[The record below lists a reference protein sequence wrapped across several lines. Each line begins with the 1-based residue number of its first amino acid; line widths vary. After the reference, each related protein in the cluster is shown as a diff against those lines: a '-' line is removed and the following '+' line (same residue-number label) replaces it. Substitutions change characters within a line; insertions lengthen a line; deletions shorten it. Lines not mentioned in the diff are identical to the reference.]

1 MMNPD
6 IDKYCHACGITYEGT
21 ECPSCDPKHT
31 YYVEVGVPDG
41 PDSFEFIP
49 CQCNDCPNNGYWN
62 LRDAKAHAGYFVET
76 LEDAMVRVVDEQ
88 GVEVWSNK

>member
-1 MMNPD
+1 MNPYT
-6 IDKYCHACGITYEGT
+6 DKYCQECGITYEGS
-21 ECPSCDPKHT
+21 ECPSCNPKHS

-62 LRDAKAHAGYFVET
+62 MKDAIAHANDSLTFADS
-76 LEDAMVRVVDEQ
+76 LVRVVEES
-88 GVEVWSNK
+88 GVEKWSNR